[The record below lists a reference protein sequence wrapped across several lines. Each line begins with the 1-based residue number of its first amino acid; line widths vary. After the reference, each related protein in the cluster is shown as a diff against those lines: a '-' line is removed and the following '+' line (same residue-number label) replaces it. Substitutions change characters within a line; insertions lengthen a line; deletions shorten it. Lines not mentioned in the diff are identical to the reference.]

1 MGLCLHLREHFV
13 GIVIQNTKL
22 TFPRLNNVVLSNR
35 SYTIMAHRS
44 RNKSFYQG
52 SNITEVRDQYGRALM
67 GSSIGHEQ
75 KNWSPNTSPTKALIR
90 LPEDASVNHA
100 KIERY
105 RKWKS
110 EQDKQS
116 QRPDD
121 GVVSVIGT
129 NNVIL
134 RREIDDL
141 KKQMR
146 LLEETNRGQG
156 DRLLRMTKANGKLV
170 TEVETNRKDLHRM
183 ASLKDGVSTLI
194 EKHTETRNEAKTLRR
209 QLNYATTEKVKLEE
223 EHKRVLQ
230 DFGDLMAKAEA
241 NLQHNAHL
249 EEQNRNLKD
258 RNAAL
263 EGLVEE
269 LRTTAHENLRL
280 VLEGKAEIAKS
291 DGALMKV
298 KKEAQAL
305 TNLTVELS
313 TKLQTAGINFK
324 LSEASGSTLQLE
336 QIEMVPVEEVE
347 EDADTV
353 SVRSLGTEESDNTY
367 TTEQMQV
374 MDTDSSSVVRM
385 LENHVN
391 SIHDFDRR
399 LGSFKASSGATRRKK
414 IPVVSGEKLLSSLG
428 ATRKQPSN
436 RSTASPN
443 LEQDEKL
450 RREVESLEVLL
461 KHAEQIHESGHDDEV
476 RLQEYRDLAKQ
487 HSGVGKFHG
496 LELDD

>member
-1 MGLCLHLREHFV
+1 M
-13 GIVIQNTKL
+13 
-22 TFPRLNNVVLSNR
+22 
-35 SYTIMAHRS
+35 
-44 RNKSFYQG
+44 
-52 SNITEVRDQYGRALM
+52 
-67 GSSIGHEQ
+67 
-75 KNWSPNTSPTKALIR
+75 
-90 LPEDASVNHA
+90 
-100 KIERY
+100 
-105 RKWKS
+105 
-110 EQDKQS
+110 
-116 QRPDD
+116 
-121 GVVSVIGT
+121 IGT

-305 TNLTVELS
+305 TNLTVELRGWCIGYP
-313 TKLQTAGINFK
+313 LQG
-324 LSEASGSTLQLE
+324 
-336 QIEMVPVEEVE
+336 
-347 EDADTV
+347 
-353 SVRSLGTEESDNTY
+353 GTETANRR
-367 TTEQMQV
+367 
-374 MDTDSSSVVRM
+374 TDSEPNVHVQGIVRCKPKCCFRT
-385 LENHVN
+385 
-391 SIHDFDRR
+391 IHLYPPRSEGIVQHLLRYGNKWGRLDFTWK
-399 LGSFKASSGATRRKK
+399 GNIKSGPK
-414 IPVVSGEKLLSSLG
+414 
-428 ATRKQPSN
+428 
-436 RSTASPN
+436 
-443 LEQDEKL
+443 
-450 RREVESLEVLL
+450 
-461 KHAEQIHESGHDDEV
+461 
-476 RLQEYRDLAKQ
+476 
-487 HSGVGKFHG
+487 
-496 LELDD
+496 